1 MQNRRERYVVILRTK
16 HKQTNMHIYTHKHC
30 KCGRHTKTCKPGR
43 RPTCVCVC
51 VFNLNFLF
59 SRPPVEE
66 YSKWFFSH
74 FSFTNILRSQKF
86 QKCKRKVCFGTIF
99 SANNADLLILSSV
112 ASMSSNKLCC
122 SKKVSRVD
130 ISDLS
135 WALKK
140 AKAIQRILGC
150 L

>member
-16 HKQTNMHIYTHKHC
+16 HKQTNMHTYTHKHC
-30 KCGRHTKTCKPGR
+30 KCGRHTQTCKPGR

-51 VFNLNFLF
+51 VCVQSKFSIFRTSCRRKFKLIFSPFLF
-59 SRPPVEE
+59 HKHFPIPEI
-66 YSKWFFSH
+66 SKV
-74 FSFTNILRSQKF
+74 QK
-86 QKCKRKVCFGTIF
+86 KVCFGTIF
-99 SANNADLLILSSV
+99 SANNADLLTLSSV

-135 WALKK
+135 
-140 AKAIQRILGC
+140 
-150 L
+150 